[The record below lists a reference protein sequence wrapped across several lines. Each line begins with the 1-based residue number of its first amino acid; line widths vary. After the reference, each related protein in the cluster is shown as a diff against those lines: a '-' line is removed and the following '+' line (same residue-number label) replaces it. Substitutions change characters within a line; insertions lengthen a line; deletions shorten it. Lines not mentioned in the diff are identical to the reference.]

1 MKNIVHGRAA
11 LLFLAFAGLLPCY
24 APLDAQVYKRIAP
37 SKPTPPPA
45 VKPVLPAPHV
55 ASASTANRVILKKL
69 KGLVF
74 VSDIKEFDKTGFKGK
89 LSAIGINVRNVPLLT
104 APGFIKKIA
113 PFIGQPFTLAD
124 IAKIS
129 HIVVAWYSK
138 GGHALMD
145 VTIPPQNI
153 SSGVIQV
160 IVTQYRV
167 GKVEV
172 TGNKWFSSTLLRNES
187 GIQVGKPISLGQL
200 RGDLNWLNSNPFRQ
214 VNAVFSPGALPGQ
227 TDVDLQTKDQ
237 LPLRGYAGF
246 DNQGVPTLG
255 RSEYNVGFNW
265 GDAFWLDQ
273 QLSYQYTRS
282 LSGQYSA
289 HSLDWMIPLPWRDR
303 LIIFGSY
310 EQEKP
315 ALGSGFSSIGQ
326 SGQASLRY
334 MHPLPTLSWLT
345 EDIGVGYD
353 FKTTNNN
360 LEFGGTQVGTSQNS
374 LNQLLFLYDATE
386 TDPWGN
392 TAIKNQFV
400 ASVGAIRG
408 QTNVSN
414 QTYPSS
420 YVYDQFELNR
430 ITFLPWGFSS
440 ATRFLGQVADHN
452 LPDSET
458 LDAGGVG
465 SVRGYNP
472 ETDLGS
478 EGELISEEIRAP
490 AFDPAGFLNLPTP
503 LHSAAQFGVFI
514 DYADVYQVQTVA
526 DSINR
531 ADLASAGVDLH
542 YAVGNSVNVEMDYG
556 QQLRRAP
563 GYSSRGGEFD
573 ISVTVSF

>member
-1 MKNIVHGRAA
+1 MIHIVHGRAR
-11 LLFLAFAGLLPCY
+11 LIGLSMFAGLLCY
-24 APLDAQVYKRIAP
+24 APLYAQVYQRVAP
-37 SKPTPPPA
+37 SKPVPPPA

-55 ASASTANRVILKKL
+55 VTANEPNRVILKRL

-74 VSDIKEFDKTGFKGK
+74 VSSMKQFNKAGFTGHLPTSGVD
-89 LSAIGINVRNVPLLT
+89 LSRLPLLNHR
-104 APGFIKKIA
+104 AFAGKFA
-113 PFIGQPFTLAD
+113 PFIGRPFTLHD
-124 IAKIS
+124 IAQIS
-129 HIVVAWYSK
+129 QMVVAWYSK
-138 GGHALMD
+138 NGHALMD
-145 VTIPPQNI
+145 VAIPPQNI
-153 SSGVIQV
+153 SSGIVQV
-160 IVTQYRV
+160 IVMQYRV
-167 GKVEV
+167 GQVRV
-172 TGNKWFSSTLLRNES
+172 TGNRWFSSNLLRTES
-187 GIQVGKPISLGQL
+187 GIKLGKPISLRQL
-200 RGDLNWLNSNPFRQ
+200 RGDLNWLNSNPFRR
-214 VNAVFSPGALPGQ
+214 VNAVFSPGALPGE
-227 TDVDLQTKDQ
+227 TDVDLRTTDQ

-265 GDAFWLDQ
+265 GNALWLDQ

-315 ALGSGFSSIGQ
+315 TLGSGFSSIGQ

-334 MHPLPTLSWLT
+334 VHPLPSFSWLT
-345 EDIGVGYD
+345 EDIGFGYD

-374 LNQLLFLYDATE
+374 LNQLLLLYDAAE
-386 TDPWGN
+386 TDRWGN
-392 TAIKNQFV
+392 TAVKNQLV
-400 ASVGAIRG
+400 ASTGALRG
-408 QTNVSN
+408 QTNLPN
-414 QTYPSS
+414 QTYPGS
-420 YVYDQFELNR
+420 YVYDQIELKR

-490 AFDPAGFLNLPTP
+490 AFDPAGFLDLPAP

-514 DYADVYQVQTVA
+514 DYADVYQVQPVTGA
-526 DSINR
+526 INR
-531 ADLASAGVDLH
+531 ADLAGAGVDVH
-542 YAVGNSVNVEMDYG
+542 YDVGNNVSVEMDYG

-563 GYSSRGGEFD
+563 GYTSRGGEFD
-573 ISVTVSF
+573 ISVVVSF

>member
-1 MKNIVHGRAA
+1 MKNIVHGRAG
-11 LLFLAFAGLLPCY
+11 LLFLALAGMLPCY
-24 APLDAQVYKRIAP
+24 ATVYAQVYKRIAP
-37 SKPTPPPA
+37 NKPKAPA
-45 VKPVLPAPHV
+45 AQQPVLPAPAV
-55 ASASTANRVILKKL
+55 AAASTANRVVLKKL

-74 VSDIKEFDKTGFKGK
+74 LSSIGQFNKAGFKGQ
-89 LSAIGINVRNVPLLT
+89 LPASGVDVSALPLLNHS
-104 APGFIKKIA
+104 GFIKKMA
-113 PFIGQPFTLAD
+113 PFIGHAFTLGD
-124 IAKIS
+124 IAQIS
-129 HIVVAWYSK
+129 QSVVAWYSK

-145 VTIPPQNI
+145 VNIPPQNI
-153 SSGVIQV
+153 SSGIVQV
-160 IVTQYRV
+160 VVTQYRV
-167 GKVEV
+167 GKVQV
-172 TGNKWFSSTLLRNES
+172 TGNKWFSSSLLRNES

-227 TDVDLQTKDQ
+227 TDVDLKTKDQ

-255 RSEYNVGFNW
+255 RSEYNLGFNW
-265 GDAFWLDQ
+265 GNAFWLDQ

-315 ALGSGFSSIGQ
+315 SLGSGFSSVGQ

-334 MHPLPTLSWLT
+334 MHPLPEFSWLT

-386 TDPWGN
+386 TDPWGT

-430 ITFLPWGFSS
+430 ITFLPGGFSS

-452 LPDSET
+452 LPDSES

-490 AFDPAGFLNLPTP
+490 AFDPAGFLNLPVP

-514 DYADVYQVQTVA
+514 DYADVYQLQPITGSP
-526 DSINR
+526 DR

-542 YAVGNSVNVEMDYG
+542 YTLGNNLSMEMDYG

-563 GYSSRGGEFD
+563 GYTSRGGEFD
-573 ISVTVSF
+573 ISLTVSF

>member
-1 MKNIVHGRAA
+1 MKNVCQGRVSLLAA
-11 LLFLAFAGLLPCY
+11 AIFGVLLGD
-24 APLDAQVYKRIAP
+24 APLYAQVYQRIAP
-37 SKPTPPPA
+37 SKPVPPPA
-45 VKPVLPAPHV
+45 VKPVLPAPPV
-55 ASASTANRVILKKL
+55 VSAAEPNRIILKTL

-74 VSDIKEFDKTGFKGK
+74 VPSMKQFNKAGFKGK
-89 LSAIGINVRNVPLLT
+89 LPPTGIDLSLLPLLNHRD
-104 APGFIKKIA
+104 FVRKIA
-113 PFIGQPFTLAD
+113 PLIGRPFTLHD
-124 IAKIS
+124 ITQIS
-129 HIVVAWYSK
+129 QSVVAWYSK
-138 GGHALMD
+138 KGHALMD
-145 VTIPPQNI
+145 VAIPPQNI
-153 SSGVIQV
+153 SSGIVQV
-160 IVTQYRV
+160 VVMQYRV
-167 GKVEV
+167 GKVRV
-172 TGNKWFSSTLLRNES
+172 TGNKWFSSGLLRSES
-187 GIQVGKPISLGQL
+187 GIKLGKPISLKQL

-214 VNAVFSPGALPGQ
+214 VNAVFSPGALPGE
-227 TDVDLQTKDQ
+227 TDVDLATRDQ

-255 RSEYNVGFNW
+255 RNEYDVGFNW
-265 GDAFWLDQ
+265 GNAFWLDQ

-315 ALGSGFSSIGQ
+315 AIGSGFSSIGQ

-334 MHPLPTLSWLT
+334 MHPLPSCSWLN
-345 EDIGVGYD
+345 EDIGLGYD

-374 LNQLLFLYDATE
+374 LNQFLLLYDATE

-392 TAIKNQFV
+392 TAVKNQFV
-400 ASVGAIRG
+400 SSAGALRG
-408 QTNVSN
+408 QTNAPDE
-414 QTYPSS
+414 TYPAS
-420 YVYDQFELNR
+420 YIYDQIELNR
-430 ITFLPWGFSS
+430 ITFLPGGFSS
-440 ATRFLGQVADHN
+440 TTRFLGQVADHN

-490 AFDPAGFLNLPTP
+490 AFDPAGFLNLPAP
-503 LHSAAQFGVFI
+503 LHSTAQFGVFI
-514 DYADVYQVQTVA
+514 DYADVYQVQPVA

-542 YAVGNSVNVEMDYG
+542 YAVGNSVSVEMDYG